1 MRSCQAERLAA
12 ETVDERESRLQ
23 QMRDRLA
30 AKSVEG
36 MEMRLQ
42 QMSSSQRE
50 RLAAWNA
57 EEREI
62 RLQHPQG
69 AASAPTQEPGNEA
82 IQQHAV
88 QAKMQKFHAQ
98 MAALEV
104 SPTHRIIWLPLLIWN
119 DTCLGDPH
127 PICDQRFFFICPCMA
142 ISISDHNLRSCHCN
156 NSIMHVYCAL
166 AQARPT
172 MPCICLV

>member
-62 RLQHPQG
+62 RIQHDREPQG
-69 AASAPTQEPGNEA
+69 APRKSLERGYSTACCTSQD
-82 IQQHAV
+82 
-88 QAKMQKFHAQ
+88 AKIPCTNGCTGGVPYSQNHLPATPH
-98 MAALEV
+98 LE
-104 SPTHRIIWLPLLIWN
+104 
-119 DTCLGDPH
+119 
-127 PICDQRFFFICPCMA
+127 
-142 ISISDHNLRSCHCN
+142 
-156 NSIMHVYCAL
+156 
-166 AQARPT
+166 
-172 MPCICLV
+172 

>member
-23 QMRDRLA
+23 QRRDRLA

-62 RLQHPQG
+62 RLQHDREPQG
-69 AASAPTQEPGNEA
+69 APRKSLGTRLFNSVLYKPRCKNSMHKWLHWRCPLLRG
-82 IQQHAV
+82 
-88 QAKMQKFHAQ
+88 
-98 MAALEV
+98 
-104 SPTHRIIWLPLLIWN
+104 HRIICLPLLTWN

-127 PICDQRFFFICPCMA
+127 PVCD
-142 ISISDHNLRSCHCN
+142 
-156 NSIMHVYCAL
+156 
-166 AQARPT
+166 
-172 MPCICLV
+172 

>member
-1 MRSCQAERLAA
+1 
-12 ETVDERESRLQ
+12 
-23 QMRDRLA
+23 MRDRLA

-62 RLQHPQG
+62 RLQHDREPQG

-82 IQQHAV
+82 IQQRAV
-88 QAKMQKFHAQ
+88 QAKMQNSMHK
-98 MAALEV
+98 
-104 SPTHRIIWLPLLIWN
+104 WLHWRCPLL
-119 DTCLGDPH
+119 TESFACHSSPGMTLVLGTFIPFV
-127 PICDQRFFFICPCMA
+127 ISVFF
-142 ISISDHNLRSCHCN
+142 SYV
-156 NSIMHVYCAL
+156 HVW
-166 AQARPT
+166 PS
-172 MPCICLV
+172 PLVITI

>member
-12 ETVDERESRLQ
+12 EAVDERESRLQ

-62 RLQHPQG
+62 RLQHDREPQG
-69 AASAPTQEPGNEA
+69 VHPRKSLGTTACCTSQD
-82 IQQHAV
+82 
-88 QAKMQKFHAQ
+88 AKIPCTNGCTGGVPYSQNHLPATPR
-98 MAALEV
+98 LE
-104 SPTHRIIWLPLLIWN
+104 
-119 DTCLGDPH
+119 
-127 PICDQRFFFICPCMA
+127 
-142 ISISDHNLRSCHCN
+142 
-156 NSIMHVYCAL
+156 
-166 AQARPT
+166 
-172 MPCICLV
+172 

>member
-12 ETVDERESRLQ
+12 ETVYERESRLQ

-62 RLQHPQG
+62 RLQHDREPQG
-69 AASAPTQEPGNEA
+69 AASARNTWPVASPTYSTACCTSQD
-82 IQQHAV
+82 
-88 QAKMQKFHAQ
+88 AKISCTNGCTGG
-98 MAALEV
+98 V
-104 SPTHRIIWLPLLIWN
+104 PYTHRIICLPLLTWN

-127 PICDQRFFFICPCMA
+127 PICDQCFFHM
-142 ISISDHNLRSCHCN
+142 SMYGHLH
-156 NSIMHVYCAL
+156 
-166 AQARPT
+166 
-172 MPCICLV
+172 

>member
-1 MRSCQAERLAA
+1 MSSCQAERLAA
-12 ETVDERESRLQ
+12 ETMDERESRLQ

-57 EEREI
+57 EEREL
-62 RLQHPQG
+62 RLQHDRDPQG
-69 AASAPTQEPGNEA
+69 SASAWRLFNSVLYKPRCKNSMHKWLHWT
-82 IQQHAV
+82 
-88 QAKMQKFHAQ
+88 
-98 MAALEV
+98 
-104 SPTHRIIWLPLLIWN
+104 PTHRIICLPLLTWN

-127 PICDQRFFFICPCMA
+127 PICDQRFFP
-142 ISISDHNLRSCHCN
+142 SYVHVWPSHNLRSCHCN
-156 NSIMHVYCAL
+156 DSIMHVYCAL

-172 MPCICLV
+172 MPCICLVT

>member
-62 RLQHPQG
+62 RLQHDREPQG
-69 AASAPTQEPGNEA
+69 AASAPTQEPENET
-82 IQQHAV
+82 IQQCAV

-104 SPTHRIIWLPLLIWN
+104 SPTHRIICLPLLTWN

-127 PICDQRFFFICPCMA
+127 PFCDQRLFHM
-142 ISISDHNLRSCHCN
+142 SMYGNLH
-156 NSIMHVYCAL
+156 
-166 AQARPT
+166 
-172 MPCICLV
+172 

>member
-1 MRSCQAERLAA
+1 
-12 ETVDERESRLQ
+12 
-23 QMRDRLA
+23 MRDRLA

-42 QMSSSQRE
+42 QMRME

-57 EEREI
+57 EKREI
-62 RLQHPQG
+62 RLQHDREPLG

-82 IQQHAV
+82 IQQRAV

-104 SPTHRIIWLPLLIWN
+104 SPTHRIICLPLLTWN
-119 DTCLGDPH
+119 DN
-127 PICDQRFFFICPCMA
+127 MA
-142 ISISDHNLRSCHCN
+142 ITPSCMYTVHSLRLTPQCP
-156 NSIMHVYCAL
+156 AF
-166 AQARPT
+166 A
-172 MPCICLV
+172 

>member
-1 MRSCQAERLAA
+1 
-12 ETVDERESRLQ
+12 
-23 QMRDRLA
+23 MRDRLA

-62 RLQHPQG
+62 RLQHDREPQE

-82 IQQHAV
+82 IQQPAV
-88 QAKMQKFHAQ
+88 QAKIQKFHAQ

-104 SPTHRIIWLPLLIWN
+104 SPTHRIICLPLLTWN

-127 PICDQRFFFICPCMA
+127 PICDQRFF
-142 ISISDHNLRSCHCN
+142 SYV
-156 NSIMHVYCAL
+156 HVW
-166 AQARPT
+166 PS
-172 MPCICLV
+172 PLVITI

>member
-12 ETVDERESRLQ
+12 ETVDERVSRLQ

-42 QMSSSQRE
+42 QMSSSQRV

-62 RLQHPQG
+62 RLQHDREPQG

-82 IQQHAV
+82 IQQRAV

-98 MAALEV
+98 YTCMME
-104 SPTHRIIWLPLLIWN
+104 LL
-119 DTCLGDPH
+119 
-127 PICDQRFFFICPCMA
+127 Q
-142 ISISDHNLRSCHCN
+142 
-156 NSIMHVYCAL
+156 
-166 AQARPT
+166 
-172 MPCICLV
+172 

>member
-1 MRSCQAERLAA
+1 MRSYQAERLAA

-23 QMRDRLA
+23 QMRDRLV
-30 AKSVEG
+30 AKRVEG

-50 RLAAWNA
+50 RLVAWK

-62 RLQHPQG
+62 RLQHDREPQG

-82 IQQHAV
+82 IQQRAV

-104 SPTHRIIWLPLLIWN
+104 SPTHKIICLPLLTWN

-127 PICDQRFFFICPCMA
+127 PICDQLFF
-142 ISISDHNLRSCHCN
+142 SYV
-156 NSIMHVYCAL
+156 HVW
-166 AQARPT
+166 P
-172 MPCICLV
+172 PPLVITI